1 MLSIACFLRHP
12 HWSSQRINHFAASYP
27 SLQCSLYSILGVF
40 VNVCTDKESDRKGK
54 SNVCYPQNGRELTS
68 GGSRAQI
75 SRELRK
81 CNWKM
86 NFNESMKKIYK
97 KYRKISNTEKPQTL
111 WYKPAIRLV
120 RPAQNISNCSSTNVK
135 SITIVVSI
143 HRSLWSIQIRNCFRR
158 ALEKWL
164 LKKREEILGYS
175 DDCWEKYDVVKKA
188 PVRKIKTQKA
198 VQVKTGSMRTVYEH
212 VHFPASKHVPTWST
226 AASSLEIAAP
236 AQRLYSNS
244 IAEENIRKFE
254 SHEKTV

>member
-12 HWSSQRINHFAASYP
+12 HWSSQRTNHFAASYP

-135 SITIVVSI
+135 SI
-143 HRSLWSIQIRNCFRR
+143 
-158 ALEKWL
+158 
-164 LKKREEILGYS
+164 
-175 DDCWEKYDVVKKA
+175 
-188 PVRKIKTQKA
+188 
-198 VQVKTGSMRTVYEH
+198 
-212 VHFPASKHVPTWST
+212 SKHTPKLVIDSNTKLFSARIGKMTPKTNWRKYLAITMIVERST
-226 AASSLEIAAP
+226 M
-236 AQRLYSNS
+236 
-244 IAEENIRKFE
+244 
-254 SHEKTV
+254 